1 MVSELTYLN
10 KYLRRYKYHFLLGIA
25 FIIGTHIFSIIPARL
40 TKDAFNL
47 IKTTLD
53 YYSIHDTRFDQV
65 AFKALFHGLAL
76 YSSLILLMAF
86 LKFFC
91 SFLMRYIIMSAANKI
106 ENELKNE
113 IYDHYQSLP
122 ISFYER
128 TSTGNLMTLVG
139 EDVNKVK
146 LYVGLSMVFGLN
158 VLILSLILIPYM
170 LHINAKLTFYSLLP
184 LSILAVSTYY
194 IKHYL
199 YDRSE
204 KLQTQLAV
212 LNTLA
217 QETFSGISVL
227 QAFSREGSFI
237 QKFSRACESY
247 KQDALRFARANAIF
261 TPLAIGTNSLGII
274 LTVFVGG
281 QEVMQGNITIGHI
294 AEFIT
299 YMHLLTWPVITISLV
314 VSYVQKSAASQ
325 KRINLLLQEKNPI
338 ISTQHLTA
346 PIQGKVSFQ
355 EVSFTYPH
363 TTTKVLDHISF
374 TVHTGESL
382 AIIGATGSG
391 KSTIA
396 SLLTRLYEVNTG
408 SIQIDDQPIQA
419 YDITFLRDQIGYVP
433 QEVFL
438 FQDSIH
444 NNITLGKQDATQAQ
458 VEQAIQ
464 SAGLQ
469 ETIQQFPDQL
479 NTVIGERG
487 VTLSGGQKQRIA
499 IARAFIRQPRLLI
512 LDDFL
517 SAVDVH
523 TEYTLLKSLQQMM
536 PGKTTLII
544 SHRISVGTLVDKII
558 VLEAGKIVEQGT
570 HQQLLD
576 AKGLYDKLYKQQ
588 KVS

>member
-40 TKDAFNL
+40 TKAAFDL

-53 YYSIHDTRFDQV
+53 HHPIRLDQA
-65 AFKALFHGLAL
+65 AFKVLFHGLAL
-76 YSSLILLMAF
+76 YSFLILLMAF
-86 LKFFC
+86 LKFIC

-106 ENELKNE
+106 ESELKNE
-113 IYDHYQSLP
+113 IYDHYQNLP

-146 LYVGLSMVFGLN
+146 LYVGLSVLFGLN
-158 VLILSLILIPYM
+158 IIILSLILIPYM

-184 LSILAVSTYY
+184 LSIVAVSTYY
-194 IKHYL
+194 IKPYL

-204 KLQTQLAV
+204 KLQAQLAI

-237 QKFSRACESY
+237 QKFSKACEGY
-247 KQDALRFARANAIF
+247 KQWALRFARANAIF
-261 TPLAIGTNSLGII
+261 TPLAIGANSLGII

-281 QEVMQGNITIGHI
+281 QEVMQGNITIGNI
-294 AEFIT
+294 AEFVT
-299 YMHLLTWPVITISLV
+299 YMHLFTWPVITISLV
-314 VSYVQKSAASQ
+314 VSYVQKAAASQ
-325 KRINLLLQEKNPI
+325 KRINKLLQESNPI
-338 ISTQHLTA
+338 ISTQHLTT

-355 EVSFTYPH
+355 EVTFAYPH
-363 TTTKVLDHISF
+363 TTTKALDHISF
-374 TVHTGESL
+374 TIHAGESL

-396 SLLTRLYEVNTG
+396 NLLTRLYEVNTG

-419 YDITFLRDQIGYVP
+419 YDIPFLRDQIGYVP

-438 FQDSIH
+438 FQDSIQ
-444 NNITLGKQDATQAQ
+444 NNITLGKQGATQAQ

-464 SAGLQ
+464 FAGLQ
-469 ETIQQFPDQL
+469 ETIQQLPDQL
-479 NTVIGERG
+479 NTMVSERG

-517 SAVDVH
+517 SAVDVY
-523 TEYTLLKSLQQMM
+523 TESTLLKNLQQIM
-536 PGKTTLII
+536 PGRTTLII
-544 SHRISVGTLVDKII
+544 SHRVSVGTLVDKMI
-558 VLEAGKIVEQGT
+558 VLESGKIVEQGT
-570 HQQLLD
+570 HQELLS
-576 AKGLYDKLYKQQ
+576 AKGLYYKLYKQQ